1 MCIMFQS
8 HLTKYYKLAILIVS
22 KGIIITYE
30 QFDKAKIR
38 SELKTDVLLLSE
50 YLGKEKKR

>member
-1 MCIMFQS
+1 MFQS